1 MKLTTINKNFRQGV
15 YKPINSQK
23 YKGNDLPRFLSSWE
37 LKLFRWCDMNEDVVE
52 WGSESIAIPYHNPV
66 TEKTS
71 CYFPDVILKMKINNQ
86 IKKYL
91 IEIKPYRQTQDP
103 KNFDQSRKKKKTII
117 YENLNYLKN
126 VAKWSAAKKWAD
138 KMGYEFNILTEK
150 ELGIN
155 KYDYK

>member
-1 MKLTTINKNFRQGV
+1 MKLTTVNKKFRQGI
-15 YKPINSQK
+15 YKPVNSEK
-23 YKGNDLPRFLSSWE
+23 YKGNDFPRFLSSWE
-37 LKLFRWCDMNEDVVE
+37 LKLFRWCDVNDDVIE
-52 WGSESIAIPYHNPV
+52 WSSESIAIPYHNPV

-103 KNFDQSRKKKKTII
+103 RNFDQSRKRKKTII
-117 YENLNYLKN
+117 YENLNYVKN
-126 VAKWSAAKKWAD
+126 LAKWEAAKKWAT
-138 KMGYEFNILTEK
+138 KMGYEFSILTEK